1 VLAKKLKTEKVAIAE
16 IDSDL
21 DSKSKIRSKN
31 GVKFIIHAVGP
42 DCRSDEFKVSERM

>member
-1 VLAKKLKTEKVAIAE
+1 VSAKKLKTEKVAIAK